1 MRYIKTFNSITEA
14 ISLDAAKK
22 ATKIFLESGG
32 KERYNEVFKGQD
44 RLYYYMED
52 DFKKS
57 NSYNP
62 IERDVKQALESSG
75 YEIVD
80 YTKGLASKKGDNKNV
95 FKIQK
100 LLNKIKELD
109 LRNRMDADPSRFS
122 STKKDKMVVISRHG
136 IDIAGQSTGRDW
148 TSCKSI
154 KIGKAGTDEGV
165 NAKYIWTEIEKG
177 SLVAYLITPEDTNI
191 TKPIARIIIGVYVNT
206 KDPKDF
212 ILYPD
217 NSIYGNYRNNDFL
230 DFVKKWCIDFNSK
243 ISPKNHGHY
252 VLSNE
257 CYADSVRNIKIN
269 LDAFDDIKNYKGDDK
284 YANAWSETRIL
295 NKKQAA
301 DQIKYIFKKIE
312 DQEKDLKPEH
322 VFMFLQKLNK
332 DFSPSDYARF
342 INDNSYEEIEK
353 YINKFPNFLVSYIIR
368 VDYNLISDNNKENKI
383 RDSIKNYMEE
393 TEGPDYKNTLRNLLD
408 KNLPSLPLNF
418 FRWILE

>member
-1 MRYIKTFNSITEA
+1 MKYIKTFNSITEA

-52 DFKKS
+52 DFNKS
-57 NSYNP
+57 YFYNP
-62 IERDVKQALESSG
+62 IENDVKQALESSG

-80 YTKGLASKKGDNKNV
+80 YTKGLASKKGDDKNV

-100 LLNKIKELD
+100 VLNKIGELD
-109 LRNRMDADPSRFS
+109 LRNRMDADPARFS

-136 IDIAGQSTGRDW
+136 IDIAGQSSGRDW
-148 TSCKSI
+148 TSCKAI
-154 KIGKAGTDEGV
+154 KIEKAGTQDGI
-165 NAKYIWTEIEKG
+165 NAKYVWTEIEQG

-191 TKPIARIIIGVYVNT
+191 TKPIARIIIGVYINV

-243 ISPKNHGHY
+243 ISPKNHGNY
-252 VLSNE
+252 VLSNK
-257 CYADSVRNIKIN
+257 CYVDSVRNIKNN
-269 LDAFDDIKNYKGDDK
+269 LNTFDDIKAYIGHKD
-284 YANAWSETRIL
+284 AHAWETIIS
-295 NKKQAA
+295 NNTQDA

-312 DQEKDLKPEH
+312 DQEKDLKPGQ
-322 VFMFLQKLNK
+322 VFMFLQKLKKN
-332 DFSPSDYARF
+332 FSPSDYVDF

-353 YINKFPNFLVSYIIR
+353 YINKFPDFFVNYISG

-383 RDSIKNYMEE
+383 RDSIKNHMEE

-408 KNLPSLPLNF
+408 GNLTGLPLNF
-418 FRWILE
+418 FKWILE